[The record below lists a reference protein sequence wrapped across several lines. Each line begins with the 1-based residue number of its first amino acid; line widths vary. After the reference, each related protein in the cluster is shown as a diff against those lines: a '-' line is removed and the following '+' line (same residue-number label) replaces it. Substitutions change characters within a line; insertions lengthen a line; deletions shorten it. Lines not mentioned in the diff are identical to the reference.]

1 MYWIY
6 LNVYAFAIAIL
17 VKNSSLNVK
26 EENQNRVLDFPIV
39 NNFIKVLFGGS
50 FIINNNN
57 IPWIFLAEQ
66 VLKTSYLHWYIEP

>member
-6 LNVYAFAIAIL
+6 LNDYAFAIAIL

-26 EENQNRVLDFPIV
+26 EENQNKVLDFPIV
-39 NNFIKVLFGGS
+39 NNFIKVLFGDS
-50 FIINNNN
+50 FIINNN

-66 VLKTSYLHWYIEP
+66 LLKTSYLHWHIEP